1 MLNRCPLLILVTF
14 ALALALV
21 AMSCPNPQCNQQFPD
36 EQSVC
41 EHLAQPQTVC
51 REWMREVL
59 DIMVQGVGRKR
70 NDDDN
75 EEEERLVDQGV
86 FTFQV
91 VI

>member
-1 MLNRCPLLILVTF
+1 MLNRCPLLILVAF
-14 ALALALV
+14 SLALALV

-41 EHLAQPQTVC
+41 EHLAQPQTAC

-59 DIMVQGVGRKR
+59 DIMVQGVGRR
-70 NDDDN
+70 RDDDDD
-75 EEEERLVDQGV
+75 EEEERLVDQGE